1 VTGQGFIDGVIHDLE
16 DHVMQTAAVIGIT
29 DVHSG
34 SLSYGVETFQDFDFT
49 GVVDVV
55 ICHYEVL
62 LIDRAF

>member
-34 SLSYGVETFQDFDFT
+34 SLSYGVETF
-49 GVVDVV
+49 
-55 ICHYEVL
+55 
-62 LIDRAF
+62 